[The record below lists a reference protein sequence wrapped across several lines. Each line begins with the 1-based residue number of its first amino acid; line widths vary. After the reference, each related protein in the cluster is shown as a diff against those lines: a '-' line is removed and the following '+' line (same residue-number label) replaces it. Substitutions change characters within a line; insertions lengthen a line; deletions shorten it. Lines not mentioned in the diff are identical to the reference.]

1 MNNVTAANT
10 ANPAAA
16 TPAPRSPV
24 LGESLF
30 ALVVVVAV
38 VVFAVVVVVTAVVVV
53 VESAVVVVVSVA
65 VVVVVVVV
73 YSGFLR
79 NCCYAYG
86 WNDIFLV
93 RCCADNS
100 LACIF
105 KLYCNLTLGIC
116 YELCRLAVDSYYCA
130 LNRKCNGIVV
140 CVKSCL

>member
-73 YSGFLR
+73 YSGFS
-79 NCCYAYG
+79 ATAATHTG
-86 WNDIFLV
+86 GTIFSLSDV
-93 RCCADNS
+93 ALITASPAFSSFTVTLPSESVTNS
-100 LACIF
+100 VGSP
-105 KLYCNLTLGIC
+105 LTVITAPSTGSVTGL
-116 YELCRLAVDSYYCA
+116 
-130 LNRKCNGIVV
+130 
-140 CVKSCL
+140 